1 MHKFNFHFLYY
12 YHSMNH
18 YHYIASDCKILYV
31 DPCCFVVNRDI
42 QLTIQTFHS
51 HDFNNI
57 SRTVLFLSN
66 NEVVTFL
73 KQAKIELPYHSK
85 HMKGFK
91 LWSVQQLQAVVSSST
106 ASQIPLF
113 RYISVYKIFAPLW
126 KGPLQI
132 FAEEELK
139 LPVLLFVIIQISCW
153 CCCSCLKLMALF
165 TVTFIKKMQ
174 FSGVLF
180 SQSKLISHFVAV
192 FTLIGIDRDYVYN
205 TVNDCLLL

>member
-73 KQAKIELPYHSK
+73 KQTKIEQSYHSK

-132 FAEEELK
+132 FAEEELNQTPSTFVCNHPNI
-139 LPVLLFVIIQISCW
+139 LLVLL
-153 CCCSCLKLMALF
+153 
-165 TVTFIKKMQ
+165 
-174 FSGVLF
+174 
-180 SQSKLISHFVAV
+180 
-192 FTLIGIDRDYVYN
+192 
-205 TVNDCLLL
+205 LLLKINGSLYSYI

>member
-1 MHKFNFHFLYY
+1 M
-12 YHSMNH
+12 
-18 YHYIASDCKILYV
+18 
-31 DPCCFVVNRDI
+31 
-42 QLTIQTFHS
+42 
-51 HDFNNI
+51 
-57 SRTVLFLSN
+57 FLSN

-165 TVTFIKKMQ
+165 TVTFIKKCSFQ
-174 FSGVLF
+174 ESFFHSQNLFHTLLLF
-180 SQSKLISHFVAV
+180 SL
-192 FTLIGIDRDYVYN
+192 
-205 TVNDCLLL
+205 